1 MRRVGPAAAILLALL
16 APLAA
21 HAQTPETVPVE
32 GRVVHGVE
40 GSGFDPTSVRV
51 SLNVLE
57 GVTSLPQ
64 LSATPGD
71 DGAFAFDVALAPART
86 YFFRVEYQ
94 GAAYSEIREADGLGD
109 PVVLTVYDSTHDTSV
124 LAVESYTVIVAGADP
139 EEGFVEILERAIV
152 RNGSNFTL
160 VPDQNAEGPAMMSF
174 LRFALPPNAFNLDV
188 QSNLVG
194 GQVLEVDRGFAL
206 TTPIVP
212 TPGEPHQFEFV
223 YRLNYDDAELDLSRT
238 MRFGA
243 ESFRFVAP
251 EELASLASPRL
262 DDLGVAELNGRRLR
276 LLESQNVAPAEFVEL
291 HVSGLPMRSGLDRA
305 LDSAGA
311 WYVRYAVPG
320 AVAVAAAALLI
331 AAATRRGTAHVDPE
345 AAREEL
351 MRRARALAEA
361 YEHREITRD
370 DYERR
375 SRTLRDGLIN
385 LELDRRLRDAEGSGR
400 KDH

>member
-1 MRRVGPAAAILLALL
+1 
-16 APLAA
+16 
-21 HAQTPETVPVE
+21 
-32 GRVVHGVE
+32 
-40 GSGFDPTSVRV
+40 
-51 SLNVLE
+51 
-57 GVTSLPQ
+57 
-64 LSATPGD
+64 
-71 DGAFAFDVALAPART
+71 
-86 YFFRVEYQ
+86 
-94 GAAYSEIREADGLGD
+94 
-109 PVVLTVYDSTHDTSV
+109 
-124 LAVESYTVIVAGADP
+124 
-139 EEGFVEILERAIV
+139 
-152 RNGSNFTL
+152 
-160 VPDQNAEGPAMMSF
+160 MMSF
-174 LRFALPPNAFNLDV
+174 LRFALPPNAYNLDV

-251 EELASLASPRL
+251 EEVASLASPRL

-276 LLESQNVAPAEFVEL
+276 LLESQDVAPAEFVEL
-291 HVSGLPMRSGLDRA
+291 HVSGLPVQSSLDSA

-351 MRRARALAEA
+351 VRRARSLAEA
-361 YEHREITRD
+361 YENREITRD

-375 SRTLRDGLIN
+375 ARTLRDGLIS

-400 KDH
+400 KDR